1 MESIVGHAE
10 VDRGCDIE
18 TMSESEVH
26 QRIDEMDEKV
36 AQPSASNSSN
46 ASTDTARVSSD

>member
-18 TMSESEVH
+18 TMSEDEVC
-26 QRIDEMDEKV
+26 QRIEKMDEKH
-36 AQPSASNSSN
+36 AQPSCGSSLHASGENTQ
-46 ASTDTARVSSD
+46 ASAD